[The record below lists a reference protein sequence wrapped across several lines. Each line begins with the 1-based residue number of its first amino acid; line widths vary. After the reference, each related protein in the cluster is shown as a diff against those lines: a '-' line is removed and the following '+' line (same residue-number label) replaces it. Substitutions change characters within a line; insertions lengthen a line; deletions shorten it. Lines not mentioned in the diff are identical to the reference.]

1 MKPKRRV
8 FRLASRMPKW
18 KKTMARAM
26 ARNMT
31 MPERILWSRLKDK
44 KLGVRFY
51 KQKPLLG
58 YIADFWCAC
67 GCNGKGLVIECD
79 GPTHL
84 TQKSYDANRDIV
96 LLQHGI
102 LTMRFTAQEIVNNT
116 NAVVALINDK
126 MRKRMA

>member
-31 MPERILWSRLKDK
+31 MPERILWSRLKEN
-44 KLGVRFY
+44 KLGVRFQ
-51 KQKPLLG
+51 KQKPACG
-58 YIADFWCAC
+58 YILDFFCSVASLC
-67 GCNGKGLVIECD
+67 VECD